1 MMQRVPMTQE
11 GHDKL
16 QVELNQ
22 LKTKER
28 PRISEAI
35 KVARE
40 MGDLKENAEY
50 QEAKNEQGL
59 VEARIRDIEGKLS
72 NAQVINILDMENT
85 GRVIF
90 GATVTLMNG
99 KTEEEVKYKI
109 VGEDEADLKERKISV
124 TSPIARGVVGKEE
137 GDAVTIQTPNGP
149 VQYEIIQVEYI

>member
-1 MMQRVPMTQE
+1 MTKE

-16 QVELNQ
+16 QEEVNH
-22 LKTKER
+22 LKSVER
-28 PRISEAI
+28 PRIVEAI

-59 VEARIRDIEGKLS
+59 IEARIRDIEGKLS
-72 NAQVINILDMENT
+72 NAQVIDISAMENN

-90 GATVTLMNG
+90 GAAVTIMNLASD
-99 KTEEEVKYKI
+99 EEFTYKI
-109 VGEDEADLKERKISV
+109 VGEDEANLKENKLSV

-137 GDAVTIQTPNGP
+137 GDIVKIETPNGL
-149 VQYEIIQVEYI
+149 VEYEIVQVEYK

>member
-1 MMQRVPMTQE
+1 MQRVPMTKE

-16 QVELNQ
+16 QEEVNH
-22 LKTKER
+22 LKSVER
-28 PRISEAI
+28 PRIVEAI

-59 VEARIRDIEGKLS
+59 IEARIRDIEGKLS
-72 NAQVINILDMENT
+72 NAQVIDISAMENN

-90 GATVTLMNG
+90 GAAVTIMNLASD
-99 KTEEEVKYKI
+99 EEFTYKI
-109 VGEDEADLKERKISV
+109 VGEDEANLKENKLSV

-137 GDAVTIQTPNGP
+137 GDIVKIETPNGL
-149 VQYEIIQVEYI
+149 VEYEIVQVEYK